1 MKKNSV
7 RNKLVLYVNKLK
19 KNLNVPGKK
28 KKRKKEKKR
37 LELSLQI

>member
-28 KKRKKEKKR
+28 KKKERKEKA
-37 LELSLQI
+37 